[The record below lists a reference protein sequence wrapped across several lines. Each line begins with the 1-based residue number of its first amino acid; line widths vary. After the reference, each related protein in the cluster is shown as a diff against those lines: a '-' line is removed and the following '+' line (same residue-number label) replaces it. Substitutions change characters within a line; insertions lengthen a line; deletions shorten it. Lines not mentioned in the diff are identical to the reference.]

1 MNLIERVK
9 AILLHPKEEWQM
21 IADESVTIQNL
32 YKEYIMILAGIG
44 PIASIIGMSI
54 VGITIP
60 FIGSFRVPLT
70 TSIVSSILNYLMTL
84 VGVYVFALIINV
96 LVPTFSGEKILVR
109 HLN

>member
-1 MNLIERVK
+1 
-9 AILLHPKEEWQM
+9 
-21 IADESVTIQNL
+21 
-32 YKEYIMILAGIG
+32 MILAGIG

-54 VGITIP
+54 VGITIT